1 MLRDEQTPSS
11 ILRGL
16 QHGGD
21 VHIRL
26 GLIRRRCTRSL
37 PSTRIYTAACSYGY
51 GACGSKLVTCIKG
64 CNTTAERLP
73 FPASFSPS
81 PSPLDVS
88 LRVAAVS
95 PSSLL
100 SSIKHYLLTI
110 TMTGRI
116 TFPSPTPL
124 SFSFPSLFLPLAL
137 PPSPPSLF
145 LFVVTRTEFKP
156 SLS

>member
-11 ILRGL
+11 IPRGL

-73 FPASFSPS
+73 FPASLSPS

-88 LRVAAVS
+88 LLAAVS
-95 PSSLL
+95 PFSLL
-100 SSIKHYLLTI
+100 SSIKENLSLNYDGKNSLSLPPPLSLFPLL
-110 TMTGRI
+110 
-116 TFPSPTPL
+116 L
-124 SFSFPSLFLPLAL
+124 SFSL
-137 PPSPPSLF
+137 
-145 LFVVTRTEFKP
+145 
-156 SLS
+156 SLSLSICRYQD